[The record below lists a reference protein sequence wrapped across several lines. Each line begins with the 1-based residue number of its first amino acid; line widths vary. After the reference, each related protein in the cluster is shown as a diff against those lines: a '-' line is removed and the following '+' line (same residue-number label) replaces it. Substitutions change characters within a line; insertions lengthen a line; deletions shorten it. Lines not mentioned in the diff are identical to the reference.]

1 MKKIVAI
8 VPIKSISKRLKK
20 KNFRSVGGKPLYRHL
35 LDKLNKTNFDEVYID
50 SDSAEL
56 ENYCKSKGYQFIKR
70 QKKLSKDNANG
81 NDLLNYHSKI
91 IDADYYFQLFVT
103 APLLSVESINDCI
116 KLLDKKKNIDSI
128 LTIKEIYSWFWFK
141 DKPVNYIPKVLPRSQ
156 DAKPIIQE
164 TTGLYGITYKSLK
177 KYKSRIG
184 KKPIFF
190 DVPRHEAL
198 DLDTYE
204 DFVELKNYGKRYLFY

>member
-141 DKPVNYIPKVLPRSQ
+141 NKPVNYKPDLLPRSQ
-156 DAKPIIQE
+156 DASPIIQE
-164 TTGLYGITYKSLK
+164 TTGLYGIKKEALR
-177 KYKSRIG
+177 KYKCRIG
-184 KKPIFF
+184 KKPFF
-190 DVPRHEAL
+190 YKIN
-198 DLDTYE
+198 DTE
-204 DFVELKNYGKRYLFY
+204 SIDIDTEQEFKILNDFFKRDTK